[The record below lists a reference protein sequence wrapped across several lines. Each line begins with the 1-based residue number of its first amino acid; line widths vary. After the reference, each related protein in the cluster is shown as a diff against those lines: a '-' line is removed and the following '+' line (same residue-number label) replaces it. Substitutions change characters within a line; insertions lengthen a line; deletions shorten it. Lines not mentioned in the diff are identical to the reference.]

1 MNWELYEVWAEDDA
15 GQEELIETTNSRK
28 QAFEI
33 AQLFEPLHI
42 GFSCRQIGLGLG
54 AVAAFFI
61 HLLLRHCVFGTQ
73 RDPTGFGA
81 FGQLQTGRGLLPGG
95 QGL

>member
-33 AQLFEPLHI
+33 AQTQLNLGYIASIVYLENEEGDLEKVKRFEH
-42 GFSCRQIGLGLG
+42 SWQSR
-54 AVAAFFI
+54 
-61 HLLLRHCVFGTQ
+61 
-73 RDPTGFGA
+73 
-81 FGQLQTGRGLLPGG
+81 
-95 QGL
+95 

>member
-33 AQLFEPLHI
+33 AQTQLNLGYIASIVYLENEDGELEKVKRFEH
-42 GFSCRQIGLGLG
+42 S
-54 AVAAFFI
+54 
-61 HLLLRHCVFGTQ
+61 
-73 RDPTGFGA
+73 
-81 FGQLQTGRGLLPGG
+81 
-95 QGL
+95 

>member
-33 AQLFEPLHI
+33 AQTQLDLGYIASIVYLENEEGDLEQVKRFEH
-42 GFSCRQIGLGLG
+42 S
-54 AVAAFFI
+54 
-61 HLLLRHCVFGTQ
+61 
-73 RDPTGFGA
+73 
-81 FGQLQTGRGLLPGG
+81 
-95 QGL
+95 

>member
-33 AQLFEPLHI
+33 AQTQLDLGYIASIVYLENEDGELEKVKRFEH
-42 GFSCRQIGLGLG
+42 S
-54 AVAAFFI
+54 
-61 HLLLRHCVFGTQ
+61 
-73 RDPTGFGA
+73 
-81 FGQLQTGRGLLPGG
+81 
-95 QGL
+95 